1 MIEERKNLRKSE
13 KMQYNLL
20 DKHFPILQKLKHTES
35 DRLSVQVHA
44 YLDNTIDVAQLL
56 EDSEMKT
63 EALERA
69 EDIEDEL
76 SRVCLLELFL
86 NTYSKLECLVII
98 EI

>member
-1 MIEERKNLRKSE
+1 M
-13 KMQYNLL
+13 
-20 DKHFPILQKLKHTES
+20 
-35 DRLSVQVHA
+35 
-44 YLDNTIDVAQLL
+44 AQLL

-98 EI
+98 EIWKRVIYVKSQNFTVLRNLKTGNLWEMTNFTVLS